1 MAVLDP
7 HFVDAVRLDDSFNAS
22 ACMNCG
28 ICTAVCPLGLEHLP
42 REIFAYVVLGMK
54 DEVLRHQDTVFSC
67 LLCKLC
73 EVNCPAGVHITENV
87 RALRH
92 YFDSEV
98 FQIQGGPGDAAS
110 HV

>member
-1 MAVLDP
+1 MTTLQP
-7 HFVDAVRLDDSFNAS
+7 GLVDEVRQDASFNAS

-28 ICTAVCPLGLEHLP
+28 VCTAICPMGLDHLP
-42 REIFAYVVLGMK
+42 REIFRYVLLGMK
-54 DEVLRHQDTVFSC
+54 DDVLAHQETVFSC

-92 YFDSEV
+92 YFDRNIFRV
-98 FQIQGGPGDAAS
+98 
-110 HV
+110 

>member
-1 MAVLDP
+1 MTILQP
-7 HFVDAVRLDDSFNAS
+7 GLVDEVRQDASFNAS

-28 ICTAVCPLGLEHLP
+28 VCTAICPMGLDHLP
-42 REIFAYVVLGMK
+42 REIFRYVLLGMK
-54 DEVLRHQDTVFSC
+54 DEVLGHQETVFSC

-92 YFDSEV
+92 YFDRNV
-98 FQIQGGPGDAAS
+98 FR
-110 HV
+110 V

>member
-1 MAVLDP
+1 MTTLQP
-7 HFVDAVRLDDSFNAS
+7 GLVDDVRQDASFNAS

-28 ICTAVCPLGLEHLP
+28 VCTAICPMGLDHLP
-42 REIFAYVVLGMK
+42 REIFRYVLLGMK
-54 DEVLRHQDTVFSC
+54 DDVLAHQETVFSC

-92 YFDSEV
+92 YFDRNV
-98 FQIQGGPGDAAS
+98 FG
-110 HV
+110 V

>member
-1 MAVLDP
+1 MTTLQP
-7 HFVDAVRLDDSFNAS
+7 GLVDEVRQDASFNAS

-28 ICTAVCPLGLEHLP
+28 VCTAICPMGLDHLP
-42 REIFAYVVLGMK
+42 REIFRYVLLGMK
-54 DEVLRHQDTVFSC
+54 DDVLAHQETVFSC

-92 YFDSEV
+92 YFDRNV
-98 FQIQGGPGDAAS
+98 FR
-110 HV
+110 V

>member
-1 MAVLDP
+1 MTTLQP
-7 HFVDAVRLDDSFNAS
+7 GFVDEVRQDASFNAS

-28 ICTAVCPLGLEHLP
+28 VCTAICPMGLDHLP
-42 REIFAYVVLGMK
+42 REIFRFVLLGMK
-54 DEVLRHQDTVFSC
+54 DEVLGHQETVFSC

-92 YFDSEV
+92 YFDRNV
-98 FQIQGGPGDAAS
+98 FR
-110 HV
+110 V

>member
-1 MAVLDP
+1 MTTLQP
-7 HFVDAVRLDDSFNAS
+7 GLVDEVRQDASFNAS

-28 ICTAVCPLGLEHLP
+28 VCTAICPMGLDHLP
-42 REIFAYVVLGMK
+42 REIFRYVLLGMK
-54 DEVLRHQDTVFSC
+54 DEVLARQETVFSC

-92 YFDSEV
+92 YFDRNV
-98 FQIQGGPGDAAS
+98 FR
-110 HV
+110 V

>member
-1 MAVLDP
+1 MTTLQP
-7 HFVDAVRLDDSFNAS
+7 GLVDEVRQDASFNAS

-28 ICTAVCPLGLEHLP
+28 VCTAICPMGLDHLP
-42 REIFAYVVLGMK
+42 REIFRYVLLGMK
-54 DEVLRHQDTVFSC
+54 DEVLAHQETVFSC

-92 YFDSEV
+92 YFDQNV
-98 FQIQGGPGDAAS
+98 FR
-110 HV
+110 V

>member
-1 MAVLDP
+1 MTTLQP
-7 HFVDAVRLDDSFNAS
+7 GLVDEVRQDASFNAS

-28 ICTAVCPLGLEHLP
+28 VCTAICPMGLDHLP
-42 REIFAYVVLGMK
+42 RETFRYVLLGMK
-54 DEVLRHQDTVFSC
+54 DDVLAHQETVFSC

-92 YFDSEV
+92 YFDRNV
-98 FQIQGGPGDAAS
+98 FR
-110 HV
+110 V